1 MSDLKESVDRIKA
14 LAATFDGEADRWRLS
29 KKEAEL
35 REIWFMNRASALRE
49 AAQKVE
55 RIAHDYAQQSEET

>member
-1 MSDLKESVDRIKA
+1 MSDLKEAVDRIKA
-14 LAATFDGEADRWRLS
+14 LAGTFDGEADRWRLA

-55 RIAHDYAQQSEET
+55 RIAHDYAQQCEEK